1 MIAPSTYLDT
11 IGEYYPNVEAKAP
24 SGSTD
29 YNDIQWMNGI
39 VIPKSELDQR
49 RRELDQQRVW
59 RAIQAER
66 DRRRLAGIRV
76 GDNWF
81 HSDDTSRIQHIGLT
95 IMGAN
100 MPTGIMWKTMAG
112 NFVQMTPQLS
122 MQIFQTLGQV
132 DMQIF
137 AIAEQHR
144 AAMMQAE
151 NPTTYNFLTGWP
163 RVFGE

>member
-1 MIAPSTYLDT
+1 MIAPSTYLDA

-100 MPTGIMWKTMAG
+100 MPPGIMWKTMAG
-112 NFVQMTPQLS
+112 NFAQMTPQLS

>member
-59 RAIQAER
+59 RAIQDER

-100 MPTGIMWKTMAG
+100 MPAGIMWKTMAG

>member
-1 MIAPSTYLDT
+1 MIAPSTFLDT

-24 SGSTD
+24 LGSTD

-39 VIPKSELDQR
+39 VIPESELIAK

-66 DRRRLAGIRV
+66 DRRRLAGIEV
-76 GDNWF
+76 GGNWF
-81 HSDDTSRIQHIGLT
+81 HSDDTSRIQHIGLA

-100 MPTGIMWKTMAG
+100 MPPGIMWKTMAG
-112 NFVQMTPQLS
+112 SFVQMTPTLS
-122 MQIFQTLGQV
+122 QQIFQTLGQV

-144 AAMMQAE
+144 AAMMQAA